1 MWDMISTIFKVLLGV
16 VAVFSIGRF
25 LYCDVIPQFKNGA
38 MQSDVIKNGLA
49 VNADIISS
57 SQTSYWGGN
66 KPIYKLTF
74 RFKTMDNVEVESSLT
89 KALSFE
95 EIERFS
101 PGNGTTIKYDPKNPK
116 RIALFDKPL
125 ILGDN

>member
-1 MWDMISTIFKVLLGV
+1 
-16 VAVFSIGRF
+16 
-25 LYCDVIPQFKNGA
+25 
-38 MQSDVIKNGLA
+38 
-49 VNADIISS
+49 
-57 SQTSYWGGN
+57 
-66 KPIYKLTF
+66 
-74 RFKTMDNVEVESSLT
+74 MDNVEVESSLT